1 MDIRFALM
9 TGVDIPVP
17 ECRLALHQPTL
28 KEISFIG
35 EEDFF
40 TAVQTL
46 CISKDM
52 IQQGETLL
60 EDITN
65 FQIFMTVIKEKEMA
79 KKKAMVQQLLLMI
92 LPNNKVTF
100 TPNSLLIM
108 GGPETIIIDEKNF
121 DALQDVVREIF
132 CLKSSASQSFNP
144 VNSEAKKI
152 ADKLMRGRQRIAAE
166 KGGTGSVLA
175 QYTSSLSIGLHIPIT
190 EFSKYTLYQ
199 LYDSIERFGLYID
212 WDIDIRSR
220 LAGATPNGSPE
231 NWMKDIH

>member
-9 TGVDIPVP
+9 TGTDIPVP
-17 ECRLALHQPTL
+17 ECQLALHQPTL
-28 KEISFIG
+28 KEISLIG

-40 TAVQTL
+40 IAAQTL

-52 IQQGETLL
+52 IEQGETLL

-79 KKKAMVQQLLLMI
+79 QKKAIVQQLLLMI
-92 LPNNKVTF
+92 LPNKKVTF

-108 GGPETIIIDEKNF
+108 GEPETVIIDEKNF
-121 DALQDVVREIF
+121 NALQDAVREIF

-144 VNSEAKKI
+144 VNDEAKKI
-152 ADKLMRGRQRIAAE
+152 ADKIMRGRQRIAAE
-166 KGGTGSVLA
+166 KGGTGSVLS
-175 QYTSSLSIGLHIPIT
+175 QYVSSLSIGLHIPVT
-190 EFSKYTLYQ
+190 EFNKYTLYQ
-199 LYDSIERFGLYID
+199 LYDSVERFGLYVD

>member
-79 KKKAMVQQLLLMI
+79 EKKAMVQQLLLMI

-121 DALQDVVREIF
+121 EALQNAVREIF

-144 VNSEAKKI
+144 ANSEAKKI
-152 ADKLMRGRQRIAAE
+152 ADKLMRGRQRVAAE

-175 QYTSSLSIGLHIPIT
+175 QYTSSLSVGLHIPIT

-199 LYDSIERFGLYID
+199 LYDSIERFGLYVD

>member
-121 DALQDVVREIF
+121 DALQNAVREIF

-144 VNSEAKKI
+144 ANNEAKKI

>member
-121 DALQDVVREIF
+121 DALQNAIREIF

-144 VNSEAKKI
+144 ANNEAKKI